1 MEFIEVEC
9 KYCGSIIEMSKAVKL
24 NLETGEYEYA
34 CVNCAIKWDKKDPR
48 YLNLSEEDR
57 QKIEVAR

>member
-24 NLETGEYEYA
+24 NLETK
-34 CVNCAIKWDKKDPR
+34 ILDTLTFQKKTGR
-48 YLNLSEEDR
+48 
-57 QKIEVAR
+57 K